1 MSMELDPR
9 ADRLRERSIDRHSSV
24 RASVVISFG
33 LTGRARSQSSCHGM
47 DRVFAAEFE
56 VAGSRFVGRS
66 FNVGGISPRH
76 ASISVHSRDRDVSCV
91 DFVSI
96 IHPDYRPEPI
106 RAAVVH
112 GARLLSSRD
121 LRLGEEGTTE
131 GIWPTIAARHSPIF
145 GTDRS
150 HRIPDF
156 RERDFARSETHSR
169 LYRLSITIRLLTDGN
184 DYFLFVFEVIF
195 KSVAHKRRDKNK
207 RKFFLEK
214 LIY

>member
-1 MSMELDPR
+1 MELDPR

-106 RAAVVH
+106 RAA
-112 GARLLSSRD
+112 RTRRTLIKL
-121 LRLGEEGTTE
+121 
-131 GIWPTIAARHSPIF
+131 
-145 GTDRS
+145 
-150 HRIPDF
+150 
-156 RERDFARSETHSR
+156 ARSSPRRRRDDGGDLANDRRPSLAYFWDRPISSDT
-169 LYRLSITIRLLTDGN
+169 RLS
-184 DYFLFVFEVIF
+184 
-195 KSVAHKRRDKNK
+195 
-207 RKFFLEK
+207 
-214 LIY
+214 

>member
-112 GARLLSSRD
+112 GARLLSSRAIFASAKKGRRGGFGQRSPPVTRLFLGQTD
-121 LRLGEEGTTE
+121 LIGY
-131 GIWPTIAARHSPIF
+131 
-145 GTDRS
+145 
-150 HRIPDF
+150 F